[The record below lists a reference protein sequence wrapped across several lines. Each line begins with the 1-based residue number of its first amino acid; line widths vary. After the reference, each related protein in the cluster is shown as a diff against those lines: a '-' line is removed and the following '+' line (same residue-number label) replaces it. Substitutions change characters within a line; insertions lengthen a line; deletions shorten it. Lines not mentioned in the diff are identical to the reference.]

1 MLYRHNG
8 LPDLS
13 QLRSGFLG
21 GADLQSSAD
30 CPIGSSRECRQAT
43 GRGAAFGPPRRG
55 IALKIEAPCLRG
67 KLPRLWYAQD
77 PAAIAAGGLR
87 YRPFHVARLMR
98 VMGLQGNIRG
108 KRLKTTFPDKSAPNP
123 LDRMNRPF
131 DNAVGSLAYD
141 G

>member
-1 MLYRHNG
+1 MEPICRVLPIAPSARHENVAKRQG
-8 LPDLS
+8 AERLS
-13 QLRSGFLG
+13 VR
-21 GADLQSSAD
+21 
-30 CPIGSSRECRQAT
+30 
-43 GRGAAFGPPRRG
+43 PRRG